1 LQSALFDRQDLKRR
15 PIFFALGVIVFIAA
29 YSTGAALPMTQ
40 QEAELVTEE
49 FTERIEGIDSAGI
62 FENNILA
69 ALGMFVP
76 GFGVGLG
83 IYAGVST
90 GMVFNAFA
98 IVYPSLEG
106 VSPLSVLATPF
117 GILEVFAYGLAISRS
132 GILVH
137 HFIKK
142 KPWRQYIV
150 ITLIE
155 IGVALAALL
164 IGAQIEGQVIQDVDS
179 TT

>member
-1 LQSALFDRQDLKRR
+1 
-15 PIFFALGVIVFIAA
+15 VFIAA
-29 YSTGAALPMTQ
+29 YSIGAALPMTQ
-40 QEAELVTEE
+40 QEAEQVTTE
-49 FTERIEGIDSAGI
+49 FIARIEGIDGAGI
-62 FENNILA
+62 FQNNILA

-83 IYAGVST
+83 IYSGVST

-98 IVYPSLEG
+98 LVYPSLAG

-117 GILEVFAYGLAISRS
+117 GVLEVFAYGLAISRS

-137 HFIKK
+137 HFIRR

-155 IGVALAALL
+155 IGVVLAALL
-164 IGAQIEGQVIQDVDS
+164 IGAQIEGQEIQNAENAQ
-179 TT
+179 

>member
-1 LQSALFDRQDLKRR
+1 LGYAIFDRQDLKKR
-15 PIFFALGVIVFIAA
+15 PIFFALGVVVFLAA
-29 YSTGAALPMTQ
+29 YSIGAALPMTQ
-40 QEAELVTEE
+40 EEAELVTEE
-49 FTERIEGIDSAGI
+49 FTERIEGIGSSDI
-62 FENNILA
+62 FQNNVLA

-83 IYAGVST
+83 IYSGVST

-117 GILEVFAYGLAISRS
+117 GILEVFAYGVAISRS

-155 IGVALAALL
+155 IGVVVAALV
-164 IGAQIEGQVIQDVDS
+164 IGAQIEGQVIEDLENTQ
-179 TT
+179 

>member
-1 LQSALFDRQDLKRR
+1 MQSALFDRQDLKRR

>member
-1 LQSALFDRQDLKRR
+1 M
-15 PIFFALGVIVFIAA
+15 FIAA
-29 YSTGAALPMTQ
+29 YSIGAALPMTQ
-40 QEAELVTEE
+40 QEAEQVTTE
-49 FTERIEGIDSAGI
+49 FIARIEGIDGAGI
-62 FENNILA
+62 FQNNILA

-83 IYAGVST
+83 IYSGVST

-98 IVYPSLEG
+98 LVYPSLAG

-117 GILEVFAYGLAISRS
+117 GVLEVFAYGLAISRS

-137 HFIKK
+137 HFIRR

-155 IGVALAALL
+155 IGVVLAALL
-164 IGAQIEGQVIQDVDS
+164 IGAQIEGQEIQNAENAQ
-179 TT
+179 

>member
-1 LQSALFDRQDLKRR
+1 
-15 PIFFALGVIVFIAA
+15 VFIAA

-69 ALGMFVP
+69 APGMFVP